1 MRRIVMELTDRCNL
15 RCRHCFQQRHAGTG
29 DLAFAIIEVV
39 LRDAPA
45 CGVNHVSFTGGE
57 PTLHR
62 EFVRILDR
70 CVEANCSFSF
80 VSNGS
85 TFRRVYRAL
94 LERRQWFSGVTFSL
108 DGAREQ
114 THDELRGR
122 GSYRQV
128 MRAASICNFTGLPF
142 TLNMVL
148 TQHNRLEVGALVGLA
163 ESLGSRGVRFGFLMP
178 GDGVDAAALALPAN
192 EMRAVETEIHSL
204 RETASLPVV
213 MAPGHYSES
222 PFFPCGPL
230 ELEELNIDW
239 RGRATLCC
247 QVSGYWP
254 DASRPDVI
262 ANLNDMSLLDAEVMF
277 RRRVATYLADKR
289 ARVDRGEFR
298 DVDHFPC
305 AYCVDYLGSTH
316 QLSFYRPADTPGRM

>member
-1 MRRIVMELTDRCNL
+1 MRRILMELTDRCNL

-29 DLAFAIIEVV
+29 DLPLAIIEGV
-39 LRDAPA
+39 LRDAAA

-62 EFVRILDR
+62 EFVRILDL

-94 LERRQWFSGVTFSL
+94 LARRRSFSGVTFSV
-108 DGAREQ
+108 DGAREA
-114 THDELRGR
+114 THDELRGH

-128 MRAASICNFTGLPF
+128 LRAASICNFTGLPF

-148 TQHNRLEVGALVGLA
+148 TRENRMEVDALVDLA
-163 ESLGSRGVRFGFLMP
+163 GSLGSGGVRFGFLMP
-178 GDGVDAAALALPAN
+178 GDGVDAAALALTPS
-192 EMRAVETEIHSL
+192 ERRIVESEIRRL
-204 RETASLPVV
+204 QQTTPIPVV
-213 MAPGHYSES
+213 MAPGYYSES

-239 RGRATLCC
+239 RGRLTLCC
-247 QVSGYWP
+247 QVSGYLVRGA
-254 DASRPDVI
+254 ASGCHRESPRHVAGRCGCDVQAACVHVSGRQTQPRRSRGI
-262 ANLNDMSLLDAEVMF
+262 S
-277 RRRVATYLADKR
+277 RRRPFSV
-289 ARVDRGEFR
+289 RVLRRLPGT
-298 DVDHFPC
+298 
-305 AYCVDYLGSTH
+305 TH
-316 QLSFYRPADTPGRM
+316 QLSFYRSPDIPGRM

>member
-29 DLAFAIIEVV
+29 DLPLAIAEGV

-45 CGVNHVSFTGGE
+45 CGVSHVSFTGGE

-62 EFVRILDR
+62 EFVRIVDR
-70 CVEANCSFSF
+70 CVQANCSFSF

-94 LERRQWFSGVTFSL
+94 IERRSWFSGVTFSL
-108 DGAREQ
+108 DGARER
-114 THDELRGR
+114 THDELRGD

-128 MRAASICNFTGLPF
+128 MRAVSICNFTGLPF
-142 TLNMVL
+142 TLNMVV
-148 TQHNRLEVGALVGLA
+148 TRHNRLEVNTLVDLA
-163 ESLGSRGVRFGFLMP
+163 QSLGSRGVRFGFLMP
-178 GDGVDAAALALPAN
+178 GDGVDTAALALHGN
-192 EMRAVETEIHSL
+192 EMRAVEAEIGIL
-204 RETASLPVV
+204 RQTASIPVV

-239 RGRATLCC
+239 RGRVTLCC
-247 QVSGYWP
+247 QVSGYWGGA
-254 DASRPDVI
+254 DRPDVI
-262 ANLNDMSLLDAEVMF
+262 ADLHHMSLSDADAMF
-277 RRRVATYLADKR
+277 KRRVARYLADKR

-305 AYCVDYLGSTH
+305 AYCVDYLGNTH
-316 QLSFYRPADTPGRM
+316 QLSFHRAADPSGRM